1 MTSTTEV
8 VEPGSVPLDP
18 RDGLAPVAVAD
29 RRTAAHLVHDLLG
42 RTIARVALPAVASS
56 LLMTL
61 FASVDAFWVGTRLGS
76 DGLAAVSTSLFWIWM
91 MIALAEMIGV
101 GLTAVAARRHGE
113 GRPTDAAAV
122 AGDALIFTLAI
133 GIAVSAIGL
142 VALRGLFAVMHTP
155 PTVTGLGVHYLGTY
169 LLGIPLIYGFFA
181 VDATFRASG
190 DTRTPFILL
199 IASVAVTLVL
209 DPALMLGWGPLPR
222 LGIAGAAIAT
232 VCTRGAAFAMG
243 VILTIRRKLL
253 HVRRPQLIHSSV
265 ICHHTRENQCR
276 VCGAGNVI
284 CRSIAQD
291 LPLITNGESAAEGSR
306 KFQLTPRHVD
316 GRDRLSV
323 CYHRRRRRQ
332 GQGSRAQ
339 RKSQHTR

>member
-18 RDGLAPVAVAD
+18 RDGFAPVAVAD
-29 RRTAAHLVHDLLG
+29 RRTAAHLVHDSLG

-76 DGLAAVSTSLFWIWM
+76 EGLAAVSTSLFWIWM

-155 PTVTGLGVHYLGTY
+155 PAVTGLGVHYLGTY

-190 DTRTPFILL
+190 EIGR
-199 IASVAVTLVL
+199 A
-209 DPALMLGWGPLPR
+209 
-222 LGIAGAAIAT
+222 
-232 VCTRGAAFAMG
+232 
-243 VILTIRRKLL
+243 
-253 HVRRPQLIHSSV
+253 HV
-265 ICHHTRENQCR
+265 
-276 VCGAGNVI
+276 
-284 CRSIAQD
+284 
-291 LPLITNGESAAEGSR
+291 
-306 KFQLTPRHVD
+306 
-316 GRDRLSV
+316 
-323 CYHRRRRRQ
+323 
-332 GQGSRAQ
+332 
-339 RKSQHTR
+339 